1 MGKKPRQANDTLFDK
16 ARDELYSHVLRCKVM
31 EAQPE
36 HQKDWFDDTMQYLAD
51 RYDELSDEQ
60 LSDVRVLGE
69 RYCQPVVN
77 RSAAESVAS

>member
-1 MGKKPRQANDTLFDK
+1 MTKTNSAAFDQ
-16 ARDELYSHVLRCKVM
+16 ARDELFSHILRCGVLDA
-31 EAQPE
+31 EAE

-60 LSDVRVLGE
+60 LSNVRVLGE